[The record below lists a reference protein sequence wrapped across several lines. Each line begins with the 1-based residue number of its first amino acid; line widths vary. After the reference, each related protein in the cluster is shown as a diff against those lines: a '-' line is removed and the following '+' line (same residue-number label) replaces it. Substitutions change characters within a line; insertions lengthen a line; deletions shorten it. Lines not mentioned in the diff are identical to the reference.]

1 MTKSNSGSSPNP
13 DLDMKAREA
22 ILDARNLPPGPERTE
37 ALKKADQ
44 LGNAA
49 DVYRYIF
56 SRELNPPA

>member
-13 DLDMKAREA
+13 DLDTKAREA
-22 ILDARNLPPGPERTE
+22 ILDAQNLPPGPERTE

-49 DVYRYIF
+49 DVYRYVF
-56 SRELNPPA
+56 S